1 MKIKFISLIIFAT
14 ILLQSCYK
22 PGEIQVKNNITKVK
36 IVDVRWGG
44 IYISTELLPGESTKK
59 LTIDKYEEKLPSSH
73 KISFKMTA
81 NNKSIYL
88 ETEVEYL
95 LNEDDDLLVILT
107 DSTKVKNPN
116 E

>member
-1 MKIKFISLIIFAT
+1 MKTKLIALTVFA
-14 ILLQSCYK
+14 ILLLQSCYK

-36 IVDVRWGG
+36 ISDVKWGD
-44 IYISTELLPGESTKK
+44 IYIATDLFPGESSKK
-59 LTIDKYEEKLPSSH
+59 LTIDRYEEKLPGSH

-88 ETEVEYL
+88 QTEVEYL
-95 LNEDDDLLVILT
+95 LNEDDDLFVTLT

>member
-1 MKIKFISLIIFAT
+1 MKTKLISLTVLVIL
-14 ILLQSCYK
+14 LLQSCYR

-36 IVDVRWGG
+36 ITDVKWGD
-44 IYISTELLPGESTKK
+44 IYIATDLLPGESSKK

-88 ETEVEYL
+88 QTEVEYL